1 MMMIV
6 VLILAIRVFFRPLPS
21 PEERSETPQFRLDV
35 LMDVL
40 SALTVVVFII
50 SATLLARDPMLS
62 GASQVNAPAKL
73 FSTRLVRGT
82 PHLGRKAPVRWGHDG
97 LSREEGF
104 GELHMECGPDL

>member
-1 MMMIV
+1 MTAGLSRGTVLGKLMMIV

-62 GASQVNAPAKL
+62 GASQGQLP
-73 FSTRLVRGT
+73 G
-82 PHLGRKAPVRWGHDG
+82 
-97 LSREEGF
+97 
-104 GELHMECGPDL
+104 